1 MRLLVSFFF
10 QVGDILADKVM
21 YIAEVINR
29 QDYVPIMYT
38 RVRILNLCRR
48 RDTKWLTDGVLPLWF
63 FFRRTWT

>member
-38 RVRILNLCRR
+38 RVRILNL
-48 RDTKWLTDGVLPLWF
+48 
-63 FFRRTWT
+63 